1 LAPPA
6 TAIPAVFALILW
18 MALKISRMAV
28 WTLYWTAGA
37 GRHAPAMSAI
47 LAQKLTFGHHNI
59 APLDL
64 DIFLINQGVGDFPV
78 GAQNNVAEG
87 LPGNVH
93 TFGGLFLVQS
103 LLIGQPDSF
112 EFVQCQDD
120 GR

>member
-6 TAIPAVFALILW
+6 TAIPTVFAPILW

-28 WTLYWTAGA
+28 WTLCWTTGA
-37 GRHAPAMSAI
+37 GRGTPGVLADV
-47 LAQKLTFGHHNI
+47 AQKLTFGHYNI
-59 APLDL
+59 APFDL
-64 DIFLINQGVGDFPV
+64 EIFLINQSVGDFPV
-78 GAQNNVAEG
+78 GAHYNVAEG

-93 TFGGLFLVQS
+93 TLGGFFLVHS
-103 LLIGQPDSF
+103 LLIGQPDSL